1 MSIHTSFT
9 LTTYTNGTGN
19 ELTGAV
25 PSSGSPTTQTFDLN
39 GNLLTQQIGG
49 AYTTYTWDYEN
60 RLASV
65 ALPAGTSV
73 TNTYLP
79 NNRILRLS
87 DISGH
92 LTTLTH
98 DLSGANLIRRDVGG
112 TAPAT
117 EHYTQSPKDFGG
129 LLAQYTTASGNSR
142 FYYPDMA
149 DNIGLLAKGSA
160 TPERHQFQAFGP
172 VYMSSTA
179 PTTQPYGFGGNAGY
193 YTDPISGLQIAWN
206 RVYDANV
213 GQWANRDPIGYEGG
227 DWESIY
233 RYVANNPVRWSDPS
247 GLLPYA
253 PYPSPHG
260 PLPGDYGQHCGGLI
274 SEPITTGSEDQID
287 ECCAV
292 HDGCLDYVDRT
303 GWSWTWKTSG
313 HLVCDANLCH
323 CAKCAK
329 CAMTPCAE
337 ERALIISYFCTSPH
351 EGFPGSGFPS
361 RKAPPCLP
369 TENNACCTIDAY
381 SGPPFHIKRKDNE
394 QNCDYRCHPG
404 QTVVHMGPCYPHI
417 RLRL

>member
-233 RYVANNPVRWSDPS
+233 RYVANNPVRWRDAWGLFTSCGTLPQCHDPILLLDRADCTKTEEAEAETACTTGALHVIECYKVPAGLIS
-247 GLLPYA
+247 GVFGSRVICFECLISCPELLKHGLM
-253 PYPSPHG
+253 YPSPLAAMEAKWKDQNKTFQLRGKTGSKLDYCTKGSHYTFNVT
-260 PLPGDYGQHCGGLI
+260 PGNIIQTVLCC
-274 SEPITTGSEDQID
+274 PCTTGP
-287 ECCAV
+287 
-292 HDGCLDYVDRT
+292 
-303 GWSWTWKTSG
+303 
-313 HLVCDANLCH
+313 DAQ
-323 CAKCAK
+323 
-329 CAMTPCAE
+329 T
-337 ERALIISYFCTSPH
+337 T
-351 EGFPGSGFPS
+351 
-361 RKAPPCLP
+361 
-369 TENNACCTIDAY
+369 
-381 SGPPFHIKRKDNE
+381 
-394 QNCDYRCHPG
+394 RCVA
-404 QTVVHMGPCYPHI
+404 T
-417 RLRL
+417 